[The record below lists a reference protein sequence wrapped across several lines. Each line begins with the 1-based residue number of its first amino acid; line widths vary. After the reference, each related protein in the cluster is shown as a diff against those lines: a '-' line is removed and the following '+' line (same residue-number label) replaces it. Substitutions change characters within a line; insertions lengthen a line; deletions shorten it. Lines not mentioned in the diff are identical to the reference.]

1 MDSQNYF
8 SIEDEEE
15 KKYLAKLE
23 IQSNNLI
30 ITLVSLNDIIG
41 TKYTESFSLD
51 TLKLINKS
59 FKMYESLD
67 EALEFISEILNAK
80 NFKTT
85 LQKEHIIIELKA
97 VIGAKKSEIFQLKL
111 IKQKFNKDDTLL
123 ILCQKIENLNKEL
136 QELKSSEN
144 TMNQITELLKQYK
157 EQNSNKKYDSI
168 NNQLITLTQEISK
181 IKNNENTNTNNDNIN
196 NNNSPIIT
204 NNNENNIPSFYLG
217 ELFETENETNLV
229 KNEIKYLVKKEPKYS
244 KKLFSTVTDGD
255 LSKTFHEKCDNINNT
270 LVIIKAINGKRFGGF
285 VSQCWDINSGYK
297 NDTSSFIFSLDNMGV
312 YENIFNKSSIYCSMS
327 YGPYFGNGCDIVI
340 GNKCLTK
347 KSSYT
352 FKNEKEAS
360 FNYSGANSL
369 SGDLDFSVTS
379 RYFLIQQYEVY
390 EIGF

>member
-23 IQSNNLI
+23 IQSNNLL

-67 EALEFISEILNAK
+67 EAIEFISEILNAK
-80 NFKTT
+80 NFKTI

-168 NNQLITLTQEISK
+168 NNQLITLTQEK
-181 IKNNENTNTNNDNIN
+181 
-196 NNNSPIIT
+196 
-204 NNNENNIPSFYLG
+204 
-217 ELFETENETNLV
+217 
-229 KNEIKYLVKKEPKYS
+229 
-244 KKLFSTVTDGD
+244 
-255 LSKTFHEKCDNINNT
+255 
-270 LVIIKAINGKRFGGF
+270 
-285 VSQCWDINSGYK
+285 
-297 NDTSSFIFSLDNMGV
+297 
-312 YENIFNKSSIYCSMS
+312 
-327 YGPYFGNGCDIVI
+327 
-340 GNKCLTK
+340 
-347 KSSYT
+347 
-352 FKNEKEAS
+352 
-360 FNYSGANSL
+360 
-369 SGDLDFSVTS
+369 
-379 RYFLIQQYEVY
+379 
-390 EIGF
+390 